1 MKITEVKINPFK
13 LLLIVSL
20 LAVFTL
26 LFSSCG
32 PTDPISK
39 EEIQANISNES
50 NLERDYATA
59 YLTSWGM
66 PDFFNTKTQGIEI
79 VYRDYY
85 VKDLP
90 SAYEMAKA
98 TAELFLEYFYDD
110 IDKNDKDAV
119 TDALIV
125 CYVESVGD
133 KYSVY
138 RTKEEYDF
146 YGDDM
151 SGTFSG
157 IGVSVIYSYIDLTMT
172 VTEVMSGS
180 GAEDAGIKAG
190 DLIIAANGV
199 PVTELGYLETIST
212 IRGEEGTLV
221 DVTVLRGDEEIT
233 FSVQRRKIVEESVNY
248 SLGEDKIGYIEIS
261 SFKSNTVSQFKDA
274 IDYMVDNGAVGMV
287 YDLRANPGGYLS
299 SVLDM
304 LSYIA
309 PKGTTLVSFTNNYA
323 PSQLSNSEHVVA
335 LPTVVICD
343 ENTASAGELF
353 TAAMRDFGKMD
364 LFDVTVVGKTTYG
377 KGVMQTSYGFTDG
390 SAITLTVAYYNPPSG
405 VNYDGIGITPDIIA
419 ELEEEGDSQLDAAM
433 NEIKKLI
440 K

>member
-1 MKITEVKINPFK
+1 MKNSGVKINSFK
-13 LLLIVSL
+13 LILLVSL

-26 LFSSCG
+26 LLTSCG
-32 PTDPISK
+32 TAEPLSK
-39 EEIQANISNES
+39 EDIAANISEES
-50 NLERDYATA
+50 NFEKDYATQ
-59 YLTSWGM
+59 YFESWGM

-90 SAYEMAKA
+90 TPYEMAKA
-98 TAELFLEYFYDD
+98 SAELFLEHFYDEIDRTD
-110 IDKNDKDAV
+110 IDAV

-138 RTKEEYDF
+138 RTKEEYEY

-172 VTEVMSGS
+172 VTEVLSGS
-180 GAEDAGIKAG
+180 GALDAGIKAG
-190 DLIIAANGV
+190 DLIIAANGT

-212 IRGEEGTLV
+212 IRGKEGTFV
-221 DVTVLRGDEEIT
+221 DVTVLRGNEEIT
-233 FSVQRRKIVEESVNY
+233 FTVERRKIVEESVSY
-248 SLGEDKIGYIEIS
+248 SLDADKIGYIKIS
-261 SFKSNTVSQFKDA
+261 SFKSNTVSQFKEA
-274 IDYMVDNGAVGMV
+274 INFMEDNGAVGIV
-287 YDLRANPGGYLS
+287 YDLRSNPGGYLS

-323 PSQLSNSEHVVA
+323 PSQYSNSEHTLA

-353 TAAMRDFGKMD
+353 TAAMRDFGKAG
-364 LFDVTVVGKTTYG
+364 LFDVTIVGKTTYG
-377 KGVMQTSYGFTDG
+377 KGVMQTSYTFTDG

-419 ELEEEGDSQLDAAM
+419 EYEADGDSQLDAAM